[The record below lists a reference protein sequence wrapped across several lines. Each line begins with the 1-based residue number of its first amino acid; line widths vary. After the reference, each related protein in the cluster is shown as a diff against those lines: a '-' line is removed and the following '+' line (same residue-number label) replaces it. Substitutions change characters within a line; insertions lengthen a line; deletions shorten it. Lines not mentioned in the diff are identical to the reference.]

1 MFTDVYSFGNWSYE
15 EIFDDLNNIAF
26 PESYFTSERIIPMI
40 QEIKNVTILDSGQ
53 GARLED
59 GTTTS
64 LLQLALDRLAVRVDV
79 VLEAVAALDN
89 FDDAFTGLRSAVF
102 QIWFL

>member
-1 MFTDVYSFGNWSYE
+1 MSRSWIVVRG
-15 EIFDDLNNIAF
+15 
-26 PESYFTSERIIPMI
+26 P
-40 QEIKNVTILDSGQ
+40 G
-53 GARLED
+53 LED

-89 FDDAFTGLRSAVF
+89 F
-102 QIWFL
+102 